1 MRVALRFAS
10 GSSRDIDL
18 AMKAENK
25 VAAITALCLV
35 GVGACSLLSVV
46 PRQEPF
52 QIMVLQPPSAM
63 PSVSAAELVVP
74 VQGVA
79 RAKLVDSWGAPRDGG
94 RSHMGID
101 IIAPNGTPVRATAD
115 GTIIKLDDSDRGGIT
130 IYQTSADGRLIFYY
144 AHLDRYAG
152 QLKEGQLVEQ
162 GQMIGYVGKSGNAPV
177 PHLHFE
183 IQTPSQ
189 DKQWWQGK
197 AFNPY
202 PGLKAGRLVYVHA
215 QAAGTPK

>member
-1 MRVALRFAS
+1 MRVALRFAPY
-10 GSSRDIDL
+10 SSRDSQL
-18 AMKAENK
+18 AMKAESK
-25 VAAITALCLV
+25 VAAVTALCLV
-35 GVGACSLLSVV
+35 GVGACSLLSIEA
-46 PRQEPF
+46 PQEPF

-101 IIAPNGTPVRATAD
+101 IMAPKGTPVRATAD
-115 GTIIKLDDSDRGGIT
+115 GKIIKLDDSDRGGIT

-152 QLKEGQLVEQ
+152 QLKEDQLVEQ
-162 GQMIGYVGKSGNAPV
+162 GQTIGYVGKSGNAPV

-189 DKQWWQGK
+189 DEKWWQGK

-202 PGLKAGRLVYVHA
+202 PGLKAGRLTYVHA
-215 QAAGTPK
+215 SAEASK